1 MSKLAESAR
10 AGRIAPAGGAVDVSV
25 IVPVFNEEE
34 NIPLLHQAL
43 QAALSALDIPFEI
56 VYVDDG
62 STDSSF
68 ERLVTA
74 AGNDAHVRIV
84 RLRRNFGQ
92 TAALQ
97 AGIEHSRG
105 DTLVFMDGD
114 LQNDPGDV
122 RRLLDKLDEGY
133 DVVSGWRQHRKDSLS
148 RVITSRVANALISRV
163 VGVRLKDFGCTLKA
177 YRREVLEDVKL
188 YGEMHRFIPAY
199 ASAAGA
205 SVTEI
210 PVTHHRRRFGRSKYG
225 FSRTPRVL
233 LDLLTVKFL
242 GSYGTKPLYL
252 FGFIGFVFWLLAFV
266 CGVIVIVEKLLPP
279 YVYAYRNP
287 VLLLAVLL
295 ATLGLQFIMMGLL
308 AELIIRTYHESQGK
322 PTYVVRQVVEGAA
335 SPELVERLPR
345 QRVRSLSSGNVSNP
359 G

>member
-1 MSKLAESAR
+1 MSKLAERAR
-10 AGRIAPAGGAVDVSV
+10 AGRLADAHAAVAVSV
-25 IVPVFNEEE
+25 IVPLFNEEE
-34 NIPLLHQAL
+34 NIPLLHKEL
-43 QAALSALDIPFEI
+43 LAALSALDIPFEV

-62 STDSSF
+62 SSDASF
-68 ERLVTA
+68 ERLLAA
-74 AGNDAHVRIV
+74 AGSDPHIRIV

-114 LQNDPGDV
+114 LQNDPKDIH
-122 RRLLDKLDEGY
+122 RLLAKLDEGY
-133 DVVSGWRQHRKDSLS
+133 DVVSGWRQHRQDAFS

-163 VGVRLKDFGCTLKA
+163 VGVRLKDYGCTLKA
-177 YRREVLEDVKL
+177 YRREVLQDVKL

-199 ASAAGA
+199 AAAAGA

-210 PVTHHRRRFGRSKYG
+210 PVTHHPRRFGRSKYG
-225 FSRTPRVL
+225 LSRTPRVL

-279 YVYAYRNP
+279 YVYAHRNP
-287 VLLLAVLL
+287 LLLLAVLL

-322 PTYVVRQVVEGAA
+322 QTYVVRQVVEGAE
-335 SPELVERLPR
+335 PVERMPAA
-345 QRVRSLSSGNVSNP
+345 RVRSLTSRDAGRP
-359 G
+359 F

>member
-1 MSKLAESAR
+1 MSKLAESMR
-10 AGRIAPAGGAVDVSV
+10 AGRPTTADASVAVSV

-34 NIPLLHQAL
+34 NVALLHQDVQTAL
-43 QAALSALDIPFEI
+43 RALDLAYEI

-62 STDSSF
+62 SSDATF
-68 ERLVTA
+68 ERLLVAT
-74 AGNDAHVRIV
+74 GSDPRIRIV

-114 LQNDPGDV
+114 LQNDPADIG
-122 RRLLDKLDEGY
+122 RLLAKLDEGY
-133 DVVSGWRQHRKDSLS
+133 DVVSGWRQHRQDSIS
-148 RVITSRVANALISRV
+148 RVITSRIANALISWV
-163 VGVRLKDFGCTLKA
+163 VGVKLKDYGCTLKA
-177 YRREVLEDVKL
+177 YRREVLQDVKL

-199 ASAAGA
+199 AAAAGA

-210 PVTHHRRRFGRSKYG
+210 PVTHHSRRFGRSKYG

-242 GSYGTKPLYL
+242 GSYSTKPIYV
-252 FGFIGFVFWLLAFV
+252 FGFIGFVLWFLAGV
-266 CGVIVIVEKLLPP
+266 CAIIVIVEKLVPP
-279 YVYAYRNP
+279 FVYAHRNP
-287 VLLLAVLL
+287 LLLLAVFLG
-295 ATLGLQFIMMGLL
+295 TLGFQFIGMGLL

-322 PTYVVRQVVEGAA
+322 PTYLVRQVVEGTA
-335 SPELVERLPR
+335 SSELVERLPR
-345 QRVRSLSSGNVSNP
+345 QRVRRLSSGNVRDP
-359 G
+359 

>member
-1 MSKLAESAR
+1 
-10 AGRIAPAGGAVDVSV
+10 
-25 IVPVFNEEE
+25 
-34 NIPLLHQAL
+34 
-43 QAALSALDIPFEI
+43 
-56 VYVDDG
+56 
-62 STDSSF
+62 
-68 ERLVTA
+68 
-74 AGNDAHVRIV
+74 V

-114 LQNDPGDV
+114 LQNDPADIG
-122 RRLLDKLDEGY
+122 RLLAKLDEGY
-133 DVVSGWRQHRKDSLS
+133 DLVSGWREHRKDSRS

-163 VGVRLKDFGCTLKA
+163 VGVPLKDYGCTLKA
-177 YRREVLEDVKL
+177 YRREVLQDVKL

-210 PVTHHRRRFGRSKYG
+210 PVTHHPRRFGRSKYG

-266 CGVIVIVEKLLPP
+266 LGVIVIVERLLPP
-279 YVYAYRNP
+279 YVYAHRNP
-287 VLLLAVLL
+287 LLLLAVLL

-322 PTYVVRQVVEGAA
+322 PTYLVRQVVEGAA

>member
-1 MSKLAESAR
+1 MSKLAESPR
-10 AGRIAPAGGAVDVSV
+10 AGRVAAADAAVDVSV

-34 NIPLLHQAL
+34 NIPLLHEAL
-43 QAALSALDIPFEI
+43 QAALTALGQRFEV

-62 STDSSF
+62 SSDATF
-68 ERLVTA
+68 ERLLVA
-74 AGNDAHVRIV
+74 AASDPHVRIV

-114 LQNDPGDV
+114 LQNDPGDIG
-122 RRLLDKLDEGY
+122 RLLARLDEGY
-133 DVVSGWRQHRKDSLS
+133 DVVSGWRQHRQDPRS

-163 VGVRLKDFGCTLKA
+163 VGVRLKDYGCTLKA
-177 YRREVLEDVKL
+177 YRREALQDVKL

-199 ASAAGA
+199 AAAAGA

-225 FSRTPRVL
+225 LSRTPRVL

-242 GSYGTKPLYL
+242 GSYSTKPLYL
-252 FGFIGFVFWLLAFV
+252 FGFTGFVFWLLAV
-266 CGVIVIVEKLLPP
+266 LLGIVVIIQRLLPP
-279 YVYAYRNP
+279 YVYAHRNP
-287 VLLLAVLL
+287 LLLLAVFLG
-295 ATLGLQFIMMGLL
+295 TLGLQFIGMGLL

-345 QRVRSLSSGNVSNP
+345 RRVRSVSSGSVSNP